1 MRVLTVDDSPL
12 FQDVLSAIISAAPG
26 LSLAGR
32 AFDGREA
39 VEKVI
44 ELCPDVVTLDVEM
57 PVLDGLASLE
67 RIMRVRPTP
76 VIMVSS
82 HTRSASAATIRAL
95 QLGAVDF
102 VEKPQGPA
110 AQSIRQLKDELVEKL
125 AALGE
130 RSSSG
135 KPSVRAPRDRRV
147 LHGRKPRVVV
157 VGASTG
163 GTGVLTRIFN
173 ALPAR
178 VTTSVIAVQ
187 HMPAGFTAE
196 FARRLSETVL
206 CPVREARHGE
216 LLDPGVVF
224 IVPGGFHCT
233 VYGNTFRLS
242 KGEPV
247 HGYMPSIDVTM
258 ESVARRFGPDVCG
271 VLLTGI
277 GRDGAEGIRAIRE
290 SGGCTIAQDESTSV
304 AFGMPKAAIATGKVD
319 VVLTESEILEEIRL
333 MAARER

>member
-12 FQDVLSAIISAAPG
+12 FQEVLSAIITAAPG

-44 ELCPDVVTLDVEM
+44 ELSPDVVTLDVEM

-82 HTRSASAATIRAL
+82 HTRSSSAATIRAL
-95 QLGAVDF
+95 QLGAADF
-102 VEKPQGPA
+102 VEKLQGPA
-110 AQSIRQLKDELVEKL
+110 AQCIQQLQEELVEKL
-125 AALGE
+125 TALGE
-130 RSSSG
+130 RSLSV
-135 KPSVRAPRDRRV
+135 KPAGRAPRDRRV
-147 LHGRKPRVVV
+147 LHGRKPRVIV

-163 GTGVLTRIFN
+163 GTGTLTRIFN
-173 ALPAR
+173 ALPER
-178 VTTSVIAVQ
+178 IKTTIIAIQ

-196 FARRLSETVL
+196 FALRLSETVQ
-206 CPVREARHGE
+206 CHVREARDRE
-216 LLDPGVVF
+216 LLDPGAVF
-224 IVPGGFHCT
+224 IAPGGFHCT

-242 KGEPV
+242 KGEAV

-277 GRDGAEGIRAIRE
+277 GRDGAEGIKAIRE
-290 SGGCTIAQDESTSV
+290 AGGCTIAQDESTSI

-319 VVLTESEILEEIRL
+319 VVLTESDILEEIRI
-333 MAARER
+333 MAAR